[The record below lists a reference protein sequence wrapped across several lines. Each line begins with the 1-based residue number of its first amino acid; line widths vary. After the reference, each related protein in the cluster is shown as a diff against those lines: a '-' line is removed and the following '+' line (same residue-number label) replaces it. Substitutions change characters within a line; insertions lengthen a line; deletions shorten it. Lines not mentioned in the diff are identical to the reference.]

1 MTGPATLYLRD
12 DSLPGTLAE
21 FVQTFSDEGSC
32 AAVLRRWKYAE
43 RGFVCPRCKHE
54 RAWHLPSRRLDECRR
69 CGKQVSLTAGT
80 VMHGTRKPLRLW
92 FLAMYLFVSSK
103 RGISA
108 MELQRELGLAKYRTA
123 WTWLHKLR
131 DAVGGRGSTALGGN
145 IELDETWEGGLRRG
159 KPGRP
164 KVGEQSAL
172 IMGAVEVSAQHTLSG
187 RVRLESVDDGSTEPV
202 REFLGDHVEPGA
214 VLFTDDWRSYPAPMK
229 EHGCEHRPTNV
240 SKSTEEAHVVLPAI
254 HRVFSLLHR
263 VLMGTY
269 QGGVRR
275 KHLPRYLAEFEFRF
289 NRRSSKRR
297 GLLFQRLLSCATRE
311 TPPCFWEIVGR
322 HDAKTP
328 LPLAA
333 VA

>member
-1 MTGPATLYLRD
+1 MSATPIPFLRD
-12 DSLPGTLAE
+12 DSLPATLVE
-21 FVQTFSDEGSC
+21 FIQEFSDEESC
-32 AAVLRRWKYAE
+32 AAVLRRWKYHD
-43 RGFVCPRCKHE
+43 RGFTCPKCGGHE
-54 RAWHLPSRRLDECRR
+54 AWHLPSRRLDECRH

-108 MELQRELGLAKYRTA
+108 LELQRELGLAKYETA

-131 DAVGGRGSTALGGN
+131 DAVGGRATTQLHGN

-164 KVGEQSAL
+164 KVGDRSAL
-172 IMGAVEVSAQHTLSG
+172 VMGAVEVSPQHACSG
-187 RVRLESVDDGSTEPV
+187 RVRLESVDSGSAEAFRGFLDEHVKDGS
-202 REFLGDHVEPGA
+202 
-214 VLFTDDWRSYPAPMK
+214 VLFTDDWGSYPTPCK
-229 EHGCEHRPTNV
+229 EHDLDHRPTHV
-240 SKSTEEAHVVLPAI
+240 SKSTEQAHEALPSI

-263 VLMGTY
+263 ILLGTY

-289 NRRSSKRR
+289 NRRSSKQR
-297 GLLFQRLLSCATRE
+297 GLLFQRLLSCATQRQS
-311 TPPCFWEIVGR
+311 PYYWEIVGR
-322 HDAKTP
+322 YDGQTP
-328 LPLAA
+328 LPL